1 MIINVFDKE
10 NQDAIWIR
18 EVHHGIVKKEM
29 TLEEL
34 LEILKGFGK
43 VEIENGK

>member
-10 NQDAIWIR
+10 NQDVIWIR
-18 EVHHGIVKKEM
+18 EVHHGIVKREM

-34 LEILKGFGK
+34 LETLKGFGK
-43 VEIENGK
+43 VEIKNEK